1 MQKIQTDSAKNTSR
15 TWAALG
21 IILGG
26 LALVMIMLVASSGR
40 TTSPAWGNNV
50 LIMIPA
56 AFLAGTL
63 SFLSP
68 CTLPL
73 LPAYFA
79 FSFQAQKSNV
89 VIMTV
94 AFFLGLATT
103 ITVLGATATALS
115 LFLFQNL
122 GFLTTIGGII
132 VIIFGIMSL
141 LGFGFTGPQ
150 FQDRPEAT
158 IIGSYVYGATFS
170 LGWTACVGPILGGIM
185 TMLATQ
191 GMGILQGSFL
201 AFIYAL
207 GLGAPLIII
216 ATFFSRLGMGT
227 KTWSFLKGKGFT
239 VNVFGRTLYLHTTS
253 ILSGILLIVM
263 GALLATGR
271 LTAITQAA
279 AGSDFSSWVLDV
291 EEGLRNLLGLP

>member
-1 MQKIQTDSAKNTSR
+1 MQKIETEAAKNASR
-15 TWAALG
+15 TWTALG

-26 LALVMIMLVASSGR
+26 LALVMILLIASSGQ
-40 TTSPAWGNNV
+40 TTAPAWGSNV
-50 LIMIPA
+50 IIMIPA

-79 FSFQAQKSNV
+79 FSFQAKKSNV
-89 VIMTV
+89 VVMTI

-122 GFLTTIGGII
+122 GFLTFIGGLI
-132 VIIFGIMSL
+132 VIVFGVMSL

-207 GLGAPLIII
+207 GLGMPLIII
-216 ATFFSRLGMGT
+216 ATFFSRLGTGT
-227 KTWSFLKGKGFT
+227 RAWQFLKGKGFT

-279 AGSDFSSWVLDV
+279 AGSDFSSWVLDM
-291 EEGLRNLLGLP
+291 EEGLRNLLGLQ

>member
-1 MQKIQTDSAKNTSR
+1 MQKIQTESAKNTSR

-26 LALVMIMLVASSGR
+26 LALIMIMLVASSGR
-40 TTSPAWGNNV
+40 TTAPAWGNNV

-79 FSFQAQKSNV
+79 FSFQAKKSNV
-89 VIMTV
+89 VVMTL

-122 GFLTTIGGII
+122 GFLTLIGGIV
-132 VIIFGIMSL
+132 VIIFGVMSL

-207 GLGAPLIII
+207 GLGAPLIVI

-253 ILSGILLIVM
+253 ILSGLLLIVM
-263 GALLATGR
+263 GTLLATGR

>member
-79 FSFQAQKSNV
+79 FSFQAQKSNI